1 MGLMNPFE
9 EQMQAFASSLSLE
22 AREVV
27 NHVVTAE
34 HRRRFSDDRSDL
46 PENFA
51 TRALQ
56 MAMAKETRK

>member
-1 MGLMNPFE
+1 MNPFE
-9 EQMQAFASSLSLE
+9 EKMQAFARSLSTE
-22 AREVV
+22 VKEVV

-34 HRRRFSDDRSDL
+34 HMRRFSDDRSDL

-56 MAMAKETRK
+56 MAMAKETHR

>member
-1 MGLMNPFE
+1 MNPFE
-9 EQMQAFASSLSLE
+9 EKMQAYARRLSPE

-27 NHVVTAE
+27 NYVVAAE

-51 TRALQ
+51 TRALH
-56 MAMAKETRK
+56 MAMAKETHK

>member
-1 MGLMNPFE
+1 MNPFE
-9 EQMQAFASSLSLE
+9 EQMQALASSLSSE
-22 AREVV
+22 AKEVV

-46 PENFA
+46 PDDFA

-56 MAMAKETRK
+56 MAKAKEAQK